1 MRALLVFSTLGGAL
15 VATSAL
21 AMPVFADTVPIT
33 SGNLVLSEGF
43 VSSSVPNVTEPT
55 ESDDA
60 PAPFVVFRMA
70 DGRFFNPTSGKL
82 ANSEAELRALVYGT
96 PIAES
101 TNTNSGLITS
111 ADTASTTIPLVDPL
125 IAAIRSAQAELSAR
139 VSSSS
144 ASNAEKIVKNQ
155 QDWLEV
161 TIAIWDR
168 KADQLRYIDA
178 KMRGTQLIA
187 AEDTESN
194 DDTFKVLQANGLNSN
209 ISVNGDP
216 DQIVVAIQYPILE
229 AMNAKKTL
237 FSVRDVVYVPYSSAL
252 RTPALVQAGEEYLD
266 SLADQVFTQL
276 RADGIRSRAYPDR
289 LLADVIDPAMVK
301 SIAAI
306 EHVDQA
312 SLENNPDTALERF
325 FVTLGTNKGSAYNY
339 SRSTAGALG
348 LVQFIP
354 STYNHLVVIDPDWK
368 LNKDFQ
374 KGMQDHANA
383 IRAQIIYFDTLL
395 LEFPSSV
402 RAQYLVDPGTA
413 SEYVV
418 AAYNGG
424 SGRVRRA
431 IAQWAQ
437 IFNGQRQRQLAQ
449 LRGQY
454 STAFAKAESLRVKT
468 LAEKNKTKRAA
479 LQKQLDAQRKVYRS
493 LQAQVDALQASILRN
508 ETIGYVQKYRLTR
521 ADDRFTPRNPIMTTV
536 SASTHDVLLA
546 P

>member
-1 MRALLVFSTLGGAL
+1 MRAMRALLIFSVMGGTL
-15 VATSAL
+15 VVSSAL
-21 AMPVFADTVPIT
+21 SVPAHAETTSSTV
-33 SGNLVLSEGF
+33 SASLLSEGSA
-43 VSSSVPNVTEPT
+43 SSSVQVM
-55 ESDDA
+55 A
-60 PAPFVVFRMA
+60 PVPFVFFQMA
-70 DGRFFNPTSGKL
+70 DGRFFHPASGNV

-96 PIAES
+96 PLPDGSS
-101 TNTNSGLITS
+101 TSSGIGETDGD
-111 ADTASTTIPLVDPL
+111 AASTTVPLVDPML
-125 IAAIRSAQAELSAR
+125 AAIRKAQTELNAR
-139 VSSSS
+139 IATEAVSESQ
-144 ASNAEKIVKNQ
+144 KIVKNQ
-155 QDWLEV
+155 QDWLDI
-161 TIAIWDR
+161 TMAIWDK
-168 KADQLRYIDA
+168 KADQLRYVDA
-178 KMRGTQLIA
+178 KMRGAQLIV
-187 AEDTESN
+187 AEDADDN
-194 DDTFKVLQANGLNSN
+194 DDAFKILQANGLNSN

-216 DQIVVAIQYPILE
+216 NQMVVAIRYPILE
-229 AMNAKKTL
+229 AINTKRTL

-252 RTPALVQAGEEYLD
+252 RTPALVQAGEVYLD
-266 SLADQVFTQL
+266 TLVDQVFTQL
-276 RADGIRSRAYPDR
+276 RADGIHSRAYPDQ

-312 SLENNPDTALERF
+312 SLEDHSNTALERF
-325 FVTLGTNKGSAYNY
+325 FVTLGTNEGSAYNY

-354 STYNHLVVIDPDWK
+354 STYNHLSAIDPDWK
-368 LNKDFQ
+368 LIKDFQ

-395 LEFPSSV
+395 LELPDSV

-424 SGRVRRA
+424 SGRVRKA

-437 IFNGQRQRQLAQ
+437 IFNGQRQLTQLQAQ
-449 LRGQY
+449 Y
-454 STAFAKAESLRVKT
+454 TAAFAKAESLRVKT

-493 LQAQVDALQASILRN
+493 LQAQVDTLQASILRN

-521 ADDRFTPRNPIMTTV
+521 ADERFAPRNPIMTTV
-536 SASTHDVLLA
+536 SASTHDILLV